1 MIYTH
6 GGTIQPESVET
17 YVVYD
22 AELGNIHHVHEF
34 ITFKGGAKISDHE
47 AESRALSAGKARLP
61 YADNLKVLRVPQG
74 ARQPGIIY
82 SVDLKA
88 LCLVPKGRPRP
99 A

>member
-6 GGTIQPESVET
+6 VGTIQPESIET

-22 AELGNIHHVHEF
+22 VEFGTIHHVHEF
-34 ITFKGGAKISDHE
+34 ITFKGGAKIDDHE
-47 AESRALSAGKARLP
+47 AESLALSAGKARSP
-61 YADNLKVLRVPQG
+61 YAGTLKVLRVPEG

-82 SVDLKA
+82 SVDMKT
-88 LCLVPKGRPRP
+88 LCLVSKERPRP